1 MPVARVG
8 LHGFFPSSKA
18 CAVLRPTAPKGFSQ
32 RSFGFPG
39 AASDALHQ
47 IVLCWSGAGGAL
59 RETRPPAGAARRVVR
74 KQPVF
79 TNTVS
84 SRKRGHP
91 DTPKFQSHRERTRA
105 VPLPAERSAVQSSMR
120 RTMRTSIVRRS
131 LGSRSVSTSSL
142 PKNRQP
148 VIVSAVRT
156 PIGRCVSGS
165 PPSLLQPGPGRRDP
179 CGAEHQDS
187 YPVAFY
193 PLCCHGAALAPALS
207 RSRLAGTQRGVSR
220 RL

>member
-1 MPVARVG
+1 MCCSPP
-8 LHGFFPSSKA
+8 HGSKA
-18 CAVLRPTAPKGFSQ
+18 FLAALIWFSWGSLCRISPHCFLLVGSRRGPPRDAP
-32 RSFGFPG
+32 
-39 AASDALHQ
+39 
-47 IVLCWSGAGGAL
+47 AGGRGSPRRSQAACFYEHSL
-59 RETRPPAGAARRVVR
+59 VQKARPC
-74 KQPVF
+74 
-79 TNTVS
+79 
-84 SRKRGHP
+84 GHP
-91 DTPKFQSHRERTRA
+91 EFQSHRERTRA

-179 CGAEHQDS
+179 RGAEHQDS
-187 YPVAFY
+187 YPVAHY

-207 RSRLAGTQRGVSR
+207 RSRLAGTPRGVSR